1 MPTIAQD
8 LKALDALQAHL
19 FAHRHATT
27 SIMFAGE
34 TTDPAEAA
42 APRAEALA
50 TLEEE
55 VHDLMCSGETGDLL
69 ARLGAEAAEGE
80 LDEVRAAQVRVLVR
94 EREERVC
101 VPAATQADFARLCC
115 EAQSVWTRAKR
126 ENDWA
131 SFSPYLDRMVATMR
145 EIAELRRP
153 GQDAYDTLL
162 DDFERGTSRAVYDAF
177 FSQVKECVVPLVSA
191 MREKGWQ
198 PSRACIEGA
207 FDHDTQMALARDLLD
222 IEGLRASALTLAE
235 TEHPFTDSVCSAH
248 AYIATH
254 VYENDVI
261 SNVYSMLH
269 EGGHAMYE
277 QNIDP
282 TYDRTILNGGVSS
295 GVHESQ
301 SHFFENYVGRSE
313 AFAPVLLGALRRRF
327 PGRFDGVS
335 ARELYLAVNRAEPG
349 LVRTEA
355 DELTYPLHIIIRY
368 EIEQMLFD
376 GTATAQ
382 DVPALWNERYA
393 SYLGLEVPSDMLG
406 CLQDVHWSCGDLGY
420 FPTYALGGAY
430 GAQLLDAM
438 RADGVDFDGA
448 CESGDLAPIR
458 TWLRERVWR
467 HGRAID
473 PMPLIESACG
483 APFDAS
489 HYTRYLT
496 EKFSGIYDL

>member
-1 MPTIAQD
+1 
-8 LKALDALQAHL
+8 
-19 FAHRHATT
+19 
-27 SIMFAGE
+27 
-34 TTDPAEAA
+34 
-42 APRAEALA
+42 
-50 TLEEE
+50 
-55 VHDLMCSGETGDLL
+55 
-69 ARLGAEAAEGE
+69 
-80 LDEVRAAQVRVLVR
+80 
-94 EREERVC
+94 
-101 VPAATQADFARLCC
+101 
-115 EAQSVWTRAKR
+115 
-126 ENDWA
+126 
-131 SFSPYLDRMVATMR
+131 MR

-162 DDFERGTSRAVYDAF
+162 DDFERGTSRAFYDAF
-177 FSQVKECVVPLVSA
+177 FSQVKDCVVPLVSA
-191 MREKGWQ
+191 MRERGWQ
-198 PSRACIEGA
+198 PSRVCIEGT

-301 SHFFENYVGRSE
+301 SRFFENYVGRSE

-327 PGRFDGVS
+327 PGRFDGVN

-376 GTATAQ
+376 GTAAAR

-393 SYLGLEVPSDMLG
+393 SYLGLEVPSDTLG

-420 FPTYALGGAY
+420 FPTYALGSAF
-430 GAQLLDAM
+430 GAQLKAAM
-438 RADGVDFDGA
+438 VAGGMDFDA
-448 CESGDLAPIR
+448 VCASGDLAPIR
-458 TWLRERVWR
+458 EWLRTNIW
-467 HGRAID
+467 HWGRAKD
-473 PMPLIESACG
+473 SDELMLAACG
-483 APFDAS
+483 EPFSPAY
-489 HYTRYLT
+489 YTDYLT
-496 EKFSGIYDL
+496 QKFSSLYGLQ

>member
-1 MPTIAQD
+1 MTTTEED
-8 LKALDALQAHL
+8 LKALDSLQAHL

-34 TTDPAEAA
+34 TTDPAAA
-42 APRAEALA
+42 APARADALA

-55 VHDLMCSGETGDLL
+55 VHGLMCSRETGELL
-69 ARLGAEAAEGE
+69 ERLSAASEAGE
-80 LDEVRAAQVRVLVR
+80 LDEVRAGQVRVLAR
-94 EREERVC
+94 ERAERVD
-101 VPAATQADFARLCC
+101 VPAPVQADFARLTC
-115 EAQSVWTRAKR
+115 EAQSVWTRAKL
-126 ENDWA
+126 ENDWV
-131 SFSPYLDRMVATMR
+131 SFAPYLDRVVASMR
-145 EIAELRRP
+145 RIAELRRP
-153 GQDAYDTLL
+153 GANAYDTLL
-162 DDFERGTSRAVYDAF
+162 DDFERGTSRAFYDSF

-191 MREKGWQ
+191 IRERDWQ
-198 PSRACIEGA
+198 PSRACIEGTFA
-207 FDHDTQMALARDLLD
+207 HDGQMALAHDLLAL
-222 IEGLRASALTLAE
+222 EGLRADALTLSE

-254 VYENDVI
+254 VYEDNVI

-277 QNIDP
+277 QNINP
-282 TYDRTILNGGVSS
+282 AYDETVLNGGVSS

-301 SHFFENYVGRSE
+301 SRFFENYVGRSE
-313 AFAPVLLGALRRRF
+313 AFAPVLLKALAGRF

-335 ARELYLAVNRAEPG
+335 PHDLYLAVNRAEPDF
-349 LVRTEA
+349 VRTEA
-355 DELTYPLHIIIRY
+355 DELTYPLHIVIRY
-368 EIEQMLFD
+368 EIEQLLFS
-376 GTATAQ
+376 GEATAA
-382 DVPALWNERYA
+382 DVPGLWNERYLG
-393 SYLGLEVPSDMLG
+393 YLGIEVPNDTLG

-438 RADGVDFDGA
+438 RASGVDFDGA
-448 CESGDLAPIR
+448 CASGDLEPIR
-458 TWLRERVWR
+458 AWLRERVWR

-483 APFDAS
+483 EPFDAS

-496 EKFSGIYDL
+496 EKFSAIYNL

>member
-1 MPTIAQD
+1 MTIEED
-8 LKALDALQAHL
+8 LAALDALQAHL

-55 VHDLMCSGETGDLL
+55 VHELLCRAETGELL
-69 ARLGAEAAEGE
+69 ERLGKAAEAGE
-80 LDEVRAAQVRVLVR
+80 LDETRAAQVRVLGR
-94 EREERVC
+94 ERAERVD
-101 VPAATQADFARLCC
+101 VPAGVQADFARLCC

-131 SFSPYLDRMVATMR
+131 SFSPYLDRMVASMR
-145 EIAELRRP
+145 AIAELRRP
-153 GQDAYDTLL
+153 GHDAYDTLL
-162 DDFERGTSRAVYDAF
+162 DDFERGTSRAFYDAF
-177 FSQVKECVVPLVSA
+177 FTQVKERVVPMVA
-191 MREKGWQ
+191 AIRERGWQ
-198 PSRACIEGA
+198 PSRSCIEGT
-207 FDHDTQMALARDLLD
+207 FDHDTQMELARDLLEL
-222 IEGLRASALTLAE
+222 EGLRASALTLSE

-254 VYENDVI
+254 VYEDDVI

-277 QNIDP
+277 QNVDP
-282 TYDRTILNGGVSS
+282 SYDRTILNGGVSS

-301 SHFFENYVGRSE
+301 SRFFENYVGRSE
-313 AFAPVLLGALRRRF
+313 AFAPVLLTALRRRF
-327 PGRFDGVS
+327 PGRFDNVD
-335 ARELYLAVNRAEPG
+335 AHELYLAVNRAEPG

-355 DELTYPLHIIIRY
+355 DELTYPLHILIRY

-376 GTATAQ
+376 GTATAA

-393 SYLGLEVPSDMLG
+393 SYLGLEVPNDTLG

-438 RADGVDFDGA
+438 RAGGVDFDGA
-448 CESGDLAPIR
+448 CASGDLAPVR
-458 TWLRERVWR
+458 DWLRERVWR

-473 PMPLIESACG
+473 PMPLIEGACG
-483 APFDAS
+483 ERLDAS

-496 EKFSGIYDL
+496 EKFSAIYDL